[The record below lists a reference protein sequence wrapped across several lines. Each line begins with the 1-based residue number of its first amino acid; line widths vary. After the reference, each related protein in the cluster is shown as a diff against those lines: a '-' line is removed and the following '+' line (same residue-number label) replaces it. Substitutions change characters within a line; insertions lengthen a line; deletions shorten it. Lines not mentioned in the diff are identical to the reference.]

1 MRKANER
8 AVDSGIYARI
18 REVRMSEH
26 DRQIAIGALQDAEQ
40 IAEAILWVTEKV
52 SAFGEFFLKPSLK
65 H

>member
-8 AVDSGIYARI
+8 AVDSGIYGRL
-18 REVRMSEH
+18 REMRMSEH
-26 DRQIAIGALQDAEQ
+26 DRRIAIGALRDAEQ

-52 SAFGEFFLKPSLK
+52 TAFGGLFLKPSLK